1 MVSYGQRQY
10 KPSENTSTQLD
21 SGSLEH
27 MENNQRLDTLYRNH
41 DTWLRKVAMNLSG
54 NQDVVDDL
62 VQELYLYLATKNNPK
77 LYYLDSFNLK
87 YCHSFLQSRWRNL
100 INREKKSVY
109 PSQFKDGEME
119 EYNPSWDNKLY
130 NFEQDV
136 LDELRRLEKTNDWA
150 QAKIYKMYQFSDR
163 TMEELSKDIGISK
176 STTFMSVKKIK
187 LHLQQVINKPTKTED
202 DE

>member
-1 MVSYGQRQY
+1 M
-10 KPSENTSTQLD
+10 LD
-21 SGSLEH
+21 SGSLQH
-27 MENNQRLDTLYRNH
+27 IENNKRLETLYHKH
-41 DTWLRKVAMNLSG
+41 DTWLRKVAMNVCG
-54 NQDVVDDL
+54 NEEVVDDL
-62 VQELYLYLATKNNPK
+62 VQELYLYLGKKQNSK

-87 YCHSFLQSRWRNL
+87 YCYSFLHSRWNNL

-109 PSQFKDGEME
+109 PSNFKDEPLK
-119 EYNPSWDNKLY
+119 EYNSSWDNKLY

-150 QAKIYKMYQFSDR
+150 AAKIYKMYQFSDK

-187 LHLQQVINKPTKTED
+187 LHLQNVINKPNKTPED
-202 DE
+202 E